1 MSVYVSPMAHVDPRA
16 QLEDEVYIGPFC
28 TVGAEV
34 HLGRGTRLEN
44 NVTLMGR
51 VRLGCHNRV
60 YPGAVIGAEP
70 QDLSYGGAPTEVVI
84 GSHNVI
90 RECVTIHR
98 GTERGQGVTRVGDHN
113 LLMACCHV
121 AHDCTVG
128 NHTVVANGT
137 LLGGHVWV
145 EDHAVLSGNVAVHQ
159 FVTVGAYSFVG
170 GVSGVRQDVP
180 PFLLVDGNPARP
192 KWINAVG
199 LQRHGFPRSVIA
211 ALHEAFRLLYRSRCP
226 LDQVQSRLEPQ
237 GHWVPEVQRLVR
249 FLEGQRQG
257 QHGRARERRQAA

>member
-1 MSVYVSPMAHVDPRA
+1 MSATVSPLAHVDPHAR
-16 QLEDEVYIGPFC
+16 LEEGVFIGPFC
-28 TVGAEV
+28 TVGPEV

-51 VRLGCHNRV
+51 VRMGAHNHV
-60 YPGAVIGAEP
+60 YPGAVIGAPP
-70 QDLSYGGAPTEVVI
+70 QDLSYQGAPTEVVI
-84 GSHNVI
+84 GSHNTI

-98 GTERGQGVTRVGDHN
+98 GTERGQGITRVGDHN

-128 NHTVVANGT
+128 NHVVVANGT

-199 LQRHGFPRSVIA
+199 LQRHGFSRQVIA
-211 ALHEAFRLLYRSRCP
+211 ALHEAFRLIYRSRTP
-226 LDQVQSRLEPQ
+226 LEEVQGVLQSQ
-237 GHWVPEVQRLVR
+237 GHWLPEVQRLVH
-249 FLEGQRQG
+249 FLKGQRQG